1 MSKTAFRTTL
11 STAVLTTASLMLL
24 STAPAMAVTAPL
36 SNPRIETHFDVNRG
50 QLPENVAFAPGGGVL
65 VTLATSRQVAQIGAD
80 GVTRVLATLP
90 KPADGGVHTPIL
102 GFALITGIVR
112 TDDGTVYFLY
122 ATGTADLTGVWR
134 LKPGGEPKRIAAL
147 PSTGLPNGLALNSH
161 TGVLYIADSVLGKL
175 FTVSTRGGT
184 VATFSSAPE
193 LASTGFLGVN
203 GVKIH
208 DGVVW
213 VSNLDQGTVLRIPVR
228 RNGDAGPVE
237 IKATGLVGIDDFA
250 FIGRDDTILAALNGP
265 NSVELIKPNGA
276 HRVVLDASDGLQN
289 PSAVGV
295 RAGIVYVTNAAY
307 STQKDPNL
315 LLANLKH

>member
-36 SNPRIETHFDVNRG
+36 SNPRIETHFDVNSG
-50 QLPENVAFAPGGGVL
+50 QLPENIAFAPGGGVL
-65 VTLATSRQVAQIGAD
+65 VTLAASRQVAQIGAD
-80 GVTRVLATLP
+80 GVTRILATLP

-102 GFALITGIVR
+102 GFALTTGIVR

-161 TGVLYIADSVLGKL
+161 TGVLYIADSVLGKV

-208 DGVVW
+208 DGAVW

-228 RNGDAGPVE
+228 
-237 IKATGLVGIDDFA
+237 
-250 FIGRDDTILAALNGP
+250 
-265 NSVELIKPNGA
+265 
-276 HRVVLDASDGLQN
+276 
-289 PSAVGV
+289 
-295 RAGIVYVTNAAY
+295 
-307 STQKDPNL
+307 
-315 LLANLKH
+315 